1 MHYPNLNITSSA
13 EVSTTNSKSIFYF
26 QITKES
32 GVVELKDLKDALD
45 QVGFKL
51 PGYQVRLMI
60 DEFGSKQKLKTPG
73 KLNYNEFEQI
83 CIDLKAKEVASSF
96 KQVVSKKENLETLG
110 GMSDSSAAGTTH
122 SVRLEEQ

>member
-1 MHYPNLNITSSA
+1 M
-13 EVSTTNSKSIFYF
+13 
-26 QITKES
+26 
-32 GVVELKDLKDALD
+32 KDLKDALD

-73 KLNYNEFEQI
+73 KLNYNEFEQM
-83 CIDLKAKEVASSF
+83 CIDLKAKEVASTF
-96 KQVVSKKENLETLG
+96 KHVVSKKENLETYTG
-110 GMSDSSAAGTTH
+110 TSASSAAGTTH